1 MRLSLFTLILQKY
14 QLPEVITIA
23 RESGFEAVELMGREP
38 HLPAETTS
46 KQAEEIHSRLQDAG
60 LAASCLA
67 TYTGGYSTLTD
78 SECQK
83 QLDQLKRF
91 VELAAVL
98 ECKHVRQAAG
108 GPREGE
114 ADHRHYLRAAQ
125 WMKKAADFAA
135 SAGVNIVMEIH
146 DGGLIQSAYGAKRL
160 LELIDRPNV
169 GVIHDAGNMYI
180 SGADFGE
187 ESVKVLEEKIFHV
200 HVKDELKVAD
210 LSDPSSFQVRDEF
223 YCHKLL
229 GQGGVDHLPLF
240 KALQER
246 GYDGFLSAECHGA
259 MDPLETA
266 RHEYR
271 AIKELIAKA
280 KGEI

>member
-1 MRLSLFTLILQKY
+1 
-14 QLPEVITIA
+14 
-23 RESGFEAVELMGREP
+23 
-38 HLPAETTS
+38 
-46 KQAEEIHSRLQDAG
+46 
-60 LAASCLA
+60 
-67 TYTGGYSTLTD
+67 
-78 SECQK
+78 
-83 QLDQLKRF
+83 
-91 VELAAVL
+91 
-98 ECKHVRQAAG
+98 
-108 GPREGE
+108 
-114 ADHRHYLRAAQ
+114 
-125 WMKKAADFAA
+125 
-135 SAGVNIVMEIH
+135 MEIH